1 MITFDLKCRSSGHTF
16 EGWFGSSDD
25 YARQQERG
33 LVACPQC
40 GSVDIIK
47 APMAPNIARKGNQ
60 LAVPVASAA
69 TTPAKTQAQFPVQA
83 AVPAPTQTQ
92 VISKGAIPPEAL
104 KIMQAMAKMQAKA
117 LEQSHWVG
125 DRFAAESRAM
135 HYGEIEPQAIHGQ
148 ATAKQAVE
156 LLEEGIEVAPLH
168 FPVAPPGEAN

>member
-1 MITFDLKCRSSGHTF
+1 MITFDLECRTAGHRF

-33 LVACPQC
+33 LVSCPQC
-40 GSVDIIK
+40 GSVDVIK

-60 LAVPVASAA
+60 LTPPSVAPS
-69 TTPAKTQAQFPVQA
+69 PS
-83 AVPAPTQTQ
+83 VPAPPQTMSNG
-92 VISKGAIPPEAL
+92 VIPPEAL
-104 KIMQAMAKMQAKA
+104 KVMQAMAVMQAKA

-135 HYGEIEPQAIHGQ
+135 HYGEAETQAIHGQ
-148 ATAKQAVE
+148 ATIKEAME
-156 LLEEGIEVAPLH
+156 LLEEGIEVAPLP